1 MITIRSR
8 LIKEQEHHKLD
19 LPEEIILTIMEKV
32 QDTETLVRCSSA
44 SRRFQA
50 IVSKIDTVFLSYVR
64 KENSQSCSQPH
75 CHIPLEAVPAL
86 MKVFSDVKRLKG
98 QAMPRPEYSKM

>member
-1 MITIRSR
+1 MITVRSR
-8 LIKEQEHHKLD
+8 LIKEHHKLD
-19 LPEEIILTIMEKV
+19 LPDEIILTILEKV

-44 SRRFQA
+44 SKRFLA
-50 IVSKIDTVFLSYVR
+50 IVSKIDTVFLSFIR

-86 MKVFSDVKRLKG
+86 MKVFFKR
-98 QAMPRPEYSKM
+98 QVS